1 MLGQSVMII
10 RAHTNTVMTRTVEH
24 FSSPVSRENFSESI
38 SKTKKRK
45 EKKKKKR
52 LKELKRSIPLA
63 SYEVTYLK

>member
-45 EKKKKKR
+45 EKKKKN
-52 LKELKRSIPLA
+52 
-63 SYEVTYLK
+63 V